1 MLNQREGPAMSDN
14 QSTILQ
20 QHLDRLQGG
29 DLSARDAL
37 LRQAAGNLQRLVRR
51 MLGDYPGV
59 RRWEDADDVGQ
70 NAALRL
76 WKALEEVRPAT
87 ARDFYRLAA
96 LQVRRELLDLAR
108 HYSGPHGLGANH
120 DSVPHRDDASPRLP
134 EPGTSTLD
142 PGRLAQWTDFH
153 RQVDELPAPLREV
166 FDLLY
171 YQDLPQAEAAALLEV
186 SEPTLRRRWLEA
198 RLLLQEKMKS
208 EPPG

>member
-20 QHLDRLQGG
+20 QHLERLQAG

-120 DSVPHRDDASPRLP
+120 DSVPQRDDASPRLP

-153 RQVDELPAPLREV
+153 RQVDELPGPLREV

-198 RLLLQEKMKS
+198 RLMLQEKMKS

>member
-1 MLNQREGPAMSDN
+1 MSDN

-20 QHLDRLQGG
+20 QHLDRLQAG
-29 DLSARDAL
+29 DLSARDGL
-37 LRQAAGNLQRLVRR
+37 LRHAAANLQRLVRR

-70 NAALRL
+70 NAAVRL
-76 WKALEEVRPAT
+76 WKSLEEVRPAT
-87 ARDFYRLAA
+87 TRDFYRLAA

-108 HYSGPHGLGANH
+108 RYGGPNGLGARH
-120 DSVPHRDDASPRLP
+120 DSVAPRGETSAGLA

-142 PGRLAQWTDFH
+142 PGRLAQWTEFH
-153 RQVDELPAPLREV
+153 RLVDELPEPLHEV

-171 YQDLPQAEAAALLEV
+171 YQDLPHAKAAALLDV

-198 RLLLQEKMKS
+198 RLLLQQKLKS
-208 EPPG
+208 EPPA